1 MALPVCILEKSE
13 LYILDRN
20 RTYINVCDEMKGDCQ
35 MKKKYAVLL
44 TLCLCMTAVNG
55 CSTFSGEALET
66 ASVESAKDVLSST
79 GDAESLKD
87 AEFSKDAESSKDT
100 KSSKDAESSKDA
112 KFSEASEIFEIKEA
126 QVNTNNENIKSDG
139 NRESSEDNDKE
150 SETIHSMPSNILDS
164 YYSAQSTPVFEYF
177 QHRKI
182 QKFLAMW
189 VDAQTGNMD
198 DMEWKFDN
206 FTEYTVLN
214 HEMEPI
220 RPDQQLYC
228 CTFSNGADQSGY
240 VVFSYDEKG
249 PSIQNYGVTETS
261 PYLYD
266 LKANAAAILRSLK
279 ETDLDL
285 STAEAARLSWFDE
298 ANKRSDQAILF
309 TDAKGGSY

>member
-1 MALPVCILEKSE
+1 
-13 LYILDRN
+13 
-20 RTYINVCDEMKGDCQ
+20 
-35 MKKKYAVLL
+35 
-44 TLCLCMTAVNG
+44 
-55 CSTFSGEALET
+55 
-66 ASVESAKDVLSST
+66 
-79 GDAESLKD
+79 
-87 AEFSKDAESSKDT
+87 
-100 KSSKDAESSKDA
+100 
-112 KFSEASEIFEIKEA
+112 
-126 QVNTNNENIKSDG
+126 
-139 NRESSEDNDKE
+139 
-150 SETIHSMPSNILDS
+150 
-164 YYSAQSTPVFEYF
+164 
-177 QHRKI
+177 
-182 QKFLAMW
+182 MW

-285 STAEAARLSWFDE
+285 STAEAARLCWFDE
-298 ANKRSDQAILF
+298 ANTRSDQAILF
-309 TDAKGGSY
+309 TDAKGGSYLCEFGDSEFLLLDLN